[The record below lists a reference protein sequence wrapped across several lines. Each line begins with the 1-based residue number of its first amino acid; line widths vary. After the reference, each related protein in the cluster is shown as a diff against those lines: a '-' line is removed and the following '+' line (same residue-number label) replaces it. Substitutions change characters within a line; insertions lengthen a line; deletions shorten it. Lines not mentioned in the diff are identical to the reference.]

1 MTAIDRNSLFEVSIG
16 LAQMVT
22 KENIVQVGDIV
33 PVITMVGA
41 LLFLASLIVQ
51 AFNFVFL
58 SKLLDFEIV
67 KSVYKFA
74 VNDSFK
80 YYSQTSLD
88 RKSEARPITW
98 LQWAKDFELGWC
110 QRYLQVSCLRCLLPG
125 SQQKKMHRMFHKGT
139 QKIESI
145 LDVRS
150 IIQTHK
156 LVVNL
161 TRMLLPSSKDRAL
174 LYL

>member
-22 KENIVQVGDIV
+22 KENVVQVGDIV

-80 YYSQTSLD
+80 YYS
-88 RKSEARPITW
+88 
-98 LQWAKDFELGWC
+98 
-110 QRYLQVSCLRCLLPG
+110 
-125 SQQKKMHRMFHKGT
+125 
-139 QKIESI
+139 
-145 LDVRS
+145 
-150 IIQTHK
+150 
-156 LVVNL
+156 
-161 TRMLLPSSKDRAL
+161 
-174 LYL
+174 